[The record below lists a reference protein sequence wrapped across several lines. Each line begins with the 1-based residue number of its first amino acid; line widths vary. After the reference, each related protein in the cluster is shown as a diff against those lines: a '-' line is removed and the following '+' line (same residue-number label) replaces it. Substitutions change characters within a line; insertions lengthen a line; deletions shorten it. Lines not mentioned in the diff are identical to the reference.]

1 MAFKNLS
8 NNPLYDNF
16 RRGVKVDG
24 IWDDHDMGINDG
36 GRHVNNLKER
46 QNLFINYI
54 TGDHQSANTSDRSDT
69 EVINNEE
76 SSNTSPRAINS
87 ISDTDSVN
95 REGEDY
101 HKRDHLSKMFDKK
114 FGKNGPNVRFILLD
128 TRSHRDYHY
137 IRSLGE
143 IKFPLTPIIAAFV
156 RAAYS
161 VIGLGREH
169 AGDFYLSLSMYQI
182 TSNP

>member
-1 MAFKNLS
+1 
-8 NNPLYDNF
+8 
-16 RRGVKVDG
+16 
-24 IWDDHDMGINDG
+24 MGINDG
-36 GRHVNNLKER
+36 GRHVNNLRER

-54 TGDHQSANTSDRSDT
+54 TGDQRSVNSSDRRDT
-69 EVINNEE
+69 DIVSSEE
-76 SSNTSPRAINS
+76 SSNTNTSPTAVS
-87 ISDTDSVN
+87 GTDALN
-95 REGEDY
+95 RDGGE
-101 HKRDHLSKMFDKK
+101 HFKRDHLSKTFDKQ

-161 VIGLGREH
+161 VIGLGRQH
-169 AGDFYLSLSMYQI
+169 AGDI
-182 TSNP
+182 